1 MHLDIC
7 LHLIIKNKRR
17 RSRKLS
23 RMDTFKANSNV
34 ETPDVDH
41 ENVIAGK
48 KELVQTCSLDSL
60 LQSTMWG
67 PPNVIWANASSLI
80 RTHQTVD
87 IYHKNAIRYTA
98 CISVN
103 T

>member
-1 MHLDIC
+1 
-7 LHLIIKNKRR
+7 
-17 RSRKLS
+17 
-23 RMDTFKANSNV
+23 MDTFKANSNV

-67 PPNVIWANASSLI
+67 PPNVI
-80 RTHQTVD
+80 
-87 IYHKNAIRYTA
+87 
-98 CISVN
+98 
-103 T
+103 